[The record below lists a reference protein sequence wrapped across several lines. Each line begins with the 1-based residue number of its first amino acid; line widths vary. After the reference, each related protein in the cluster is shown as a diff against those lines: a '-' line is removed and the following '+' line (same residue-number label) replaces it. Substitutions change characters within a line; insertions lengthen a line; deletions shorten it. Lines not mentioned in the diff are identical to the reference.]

1 MSDQLINVFYEL
13 QIAPGKANELRDI
26 VAAMVA
32 YNEEGEPDARVYSVY
47 ISSDEKLLTFWE
59 THADNAAMMFH
70 AERFANGNFV
80 GQVLER
86 TLDARLCMYGP
97 VSEEMKAW
105 ADDHGFHVEYHDLV
119 EGFVR

>member
-86 TLDARLCMYGP
+86 TLDARLCMYGS